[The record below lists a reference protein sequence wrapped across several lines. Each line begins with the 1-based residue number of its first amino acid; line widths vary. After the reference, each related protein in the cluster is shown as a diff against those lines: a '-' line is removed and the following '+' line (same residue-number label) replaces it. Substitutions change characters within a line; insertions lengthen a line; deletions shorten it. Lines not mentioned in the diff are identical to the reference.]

1 MAQQDYSGLIAV
13 GVIGAAAWYAYEQ
26 GWFSGLLPSTVSG
39 TSFPAGFTP
48 ISTSAMSL
56 ANQTAMIVQMQAG
69 NTPTASIQAAL
80 NAVAAA
86 YAQCVSPNTWTLM
99 GLTGSGTT
107 MQFTGGCSNSVA
119 NTQNQN
125 PIVISA
131 PSSTP
136 TQPVPVVADPVA
148 TSNLVALLLNASGGA
163 SRLTIDGWAYYYN
176 ALPGKVPITA
186 DQMSAMIA
194 ANGQIT
200 DANRSTYNITP
211 DAFVALLN
219 GQGLSGLGFYAGIP
233 LGAIHGGGW

>member
-26 GWFSGLLPSTVSG
+26 GWFSSLLG
-39 TSFPAGFTP
+39 TTTTPATGSAASLPAGVTP
-48 ISTSAMSL
+48 ISTNVM
-56 ANQTAMIVQMQAG
+56 TMAG
-69 NTPTASIQAAL
+69 QIAYAAQLQAAGYSIATINTL
-80 NAVAAA
+80 FAAL
-86 YAQCVSPNTWTLM
+86 AQQMANCVSPSQWTT
-99 GLTGSGTT
+99 LTS
-107 MQFTGGCSNSVA
+107 FA
-119 NTQNQN
+119 NTDNHGCNN
-125 PIVISA
+125 PSGLPASSA
-131 PSSTP
+131 PPTSTSTP

-233 LGAIHGGGW
+233 FGAIHGGGW